1 MLSLGLTTVMS
12 VGAFGVAIPAL
23 AAPTVTA
30 AADCSGNRTCTYKG
44 GVNHD
49 GGSYNGFLGSRTPGT
64 TLENISVDNRNRLS
78 SWINYTSTGARFYY
92 NTNGNGTCVPM
103 YANDR
108 ASATASNPDDNEA
121 ESWAFTR
128 TC

>member
-44 GVNHD
+44 G
-49 GGSYNGFLGSRTPGT
+49 
-64 TLENISVDNRNRLS
+64 
-78 SWINYTSTGARFYY
+78 
-92 NTNGNGTCVPM
+92 
-103 YANDR
+103 
-108 ASATASNPDDNEA
+108 
-121 ESWAFTR
+121 
-128 TC
+128 